1 MEMTGWLAANGK
13 MRLNGSM
20 KTSDHPII
28 PASTKATLDRMLE
41 DLATDIAVS
50 VFEGHRDEWEANPNK
65 VIRVPDV
72 QVFTVLKIHEGSS
85 NELLLDASQ
94 VGLGKHTFPR
104 LAPKDYSQPG
114 LFGREAMK
122 ICRSALENF
131 THRKTATV
139 TLSIIIKE
147 KTKPSRST
155 SYVTTANFNG
165 EGKLLLRFSRTSPR
179 RIFGKPLPQQPG
191 HISAA

>member
-1 MEMTGWLAANGK
+1 MELSGRLPQIGK

-28 PASTKATLDRMLE
+28 PPSTKDTLDRMLE

-50 VFEGHRDEWEANPNK
+50 VFEGRRDEWEANPIN
-65 VIRVPDV
+65 VVRVPDV
-72 QVFTVLKIHEGSS
+72 QVFAVLKIHEGSS
-85 NELLLDASQ
+85 NEVLLDASQ
-94 VGLGKHTFPR
+94 VGSGKHTFPR

-122 ICRSALENF
+122 ICRMALENF

-155 SYVTTANFNG
+155 SYVTTASFNG
-165 EGKLLLRFSRTSPR
+165 DGKLCLRFSRTSPR
-179 RIFGKPLPQQPG
+179 RTFAKSIPPQG
-191 HISAA
+191 HSSAA